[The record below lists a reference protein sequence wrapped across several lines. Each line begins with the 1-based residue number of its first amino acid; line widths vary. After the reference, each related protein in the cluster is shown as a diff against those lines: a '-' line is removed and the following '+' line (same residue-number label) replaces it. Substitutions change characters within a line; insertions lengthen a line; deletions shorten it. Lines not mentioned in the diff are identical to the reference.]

1 MHRQEP
7 VSTTQEMYLKVLLQ
21 LSETRPIGRVR
32 DIARELGVTPGTVS
46 LRLTK
51 LKELGLVEQE
61 RYGGV
66 LLTPV
71 GEAIARCVVRR
82 FETLRTLLNEV
93 FGIDPEIAESD
104 ACRMEH
110 AVSPTTVNRMR
121 SLIERLRAG
130 ESISR
135 EDLASSNRRV
145 GPRCTEC
152 EALGFC
158 RATQAATGQT
168 PPSSVRRSDVTS

>member
-1 MHRQEP
+1 MHQQAP

-21 LSETRPIGRVR
+21 LSETRPIARVR
-32 DIARELGVTPGTVS
+32 DIAQELGVTPGTVS
-46 LRLTK
+46 LRLSK

-82 FETLRTLLNEV
+82 FETLKTLLIEV

-110 AVSPTTVNRMR
+110 AVSPTTVNRMK
-121 SLIERLRAG
+121 SMIERLRAG

-135 EDLASSNRRV
+135 DDLANWNRHV
-145 GPRCTEC
+145 GPGCAEC
-152 EALGFC
+152 EALGYC
-158 RATQAATGQT
+158 QATQAATGQA
-168 PPSSVRRSDVTS
+168 

>member
-1 MHRQEP
+1 MHKQEP

-32 DIARELGVTPGTVS
+32 DIAQELGVTPGTVS
-46 LRLTK
+46 LRLSK

-82 FETLRTLLNEV
+82 YETLKMLLVEV
-93 FGIDPEIAESD
+93 FGIEPGIAESD

-110 AVSPTTVNRMR
+110 AVSPTTVNRMQ

-130 ESISR
+130 ESIHR
-135 EDLASSNRRV
+135 DDLADWDRNVRPQCS
-145 GPRCTEC
+145 EC
-152 EALGFC
+152 EALGYC
-158 RATQAATGQT
+158 QATQAATVQA
-168 PPSSVRRSDVTS
+168 

>member
-7 VSTTQEMYLKVLLQ
+7 VSTTQEMYLKVLLH
-21 LSETRPIGRVR
+21 LSETKPIGRVR
-32 DIARELGVTPGTVS
+32 DIAQELGVTPGTVS

-82 FETLRTLLNEV
+82 FETLKTLLIEV

-110 AVSPTTVNRMR
+110 AVSPTTVNRMEA
-121 SLIERLRAG
+121 LIERLRAG
-130 ESISR
+130 ESISS
-135 EDLASSNRRV
+135 DALANWNRSV
-145 GPRCTEC
+145 GPGCAEC
-152 EALGFC
+152 EAVGYC
-158 RATQAATGQT
+158 RATQAA
-168 PPSSVRRSDVTS
+168 SSPRAS

>member
-21 LSETRPIGRVR
+21 LSESRPIGRVR

-51 LKELGLVEQE
+51 LKELGLVDQE

-82 FETLRTLLNEV
+82 FETLRTLLIEV
-93 FGIDPEIAESD
+93 FGIDPEIAEFD
-104 ACRMEH
+104 ACQMEH
-110 AVSPTTVNRMR
+110 AVSPTTVNRMN

-135 EDLASSNRRV
+135 GDLADWNRRV
-145 GPRCTEC
+145 GLRCTDC
-152 EALGFC
+152 EALGYC
-158 RATQAATGQT
+158 RATQAT
-168 PPSSVRRSDVTS
+168 RTSRP